1 MWPAPPT
8 STKSM
13 SGKRAMNS
21 SARSLVTRSLIWP
34 RTRKHGHAIPQNRFN
49 RRVHPIHFGHFDGRQ
64 RRSAVDEFRIPV
76 PVPAAIAV
84 AQVGP
89 ESVEIR
95 WPGAVRVVLLDR
107 VSDLVQ

>member
-1 MWPAPPT
+1 MAGATDVDELNVREPC
-8 STKSM
+8 SECV
-13 SGKRAMNS
+13 G
-21 SARSLVTRSLIWP
+21 SLRGDEIAHLAAHK
-34 RTRKHGHAIPQNRFN
+34 KHGHAIPQNRFN
-49 RRVHPIHFGHFDGRQ
+49 RRVHPIDFGHFDGRK
-64 RRSAVDEFRIPV
+64 RRSPVDEFRIPM

-89 ESVEIR
+89 ESVQIR